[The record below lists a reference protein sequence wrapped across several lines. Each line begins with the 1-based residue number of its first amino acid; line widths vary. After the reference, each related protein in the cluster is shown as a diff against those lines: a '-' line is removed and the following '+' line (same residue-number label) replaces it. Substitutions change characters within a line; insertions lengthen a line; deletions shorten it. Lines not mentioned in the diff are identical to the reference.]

1 MDLGYRKS
9 EIPATSFPLL
19 CINKKARR
27 NSQGSPGLGF
37 RPQNIDFNANMRL
50 LRTPTDIL
58 QVRCPSRHVAILF
71 DQMFSL
77 KSVQ

>member
-9 EIPATSFPLL
+9 EIPVTSFPLL
-19 CINKKARR
+19 CIDKKARR

-50 LRTPTDIL
+50 LRIFYKSD
-58 QVRCPSRHVAILF
+58 VRLGMWPSYLIRCLV
-71 DQMFSL
+71 
-77 KSVQ
+77 